1 MSDFLKFE
9 DDTESDQPKDD
20 LTGISGHVPFSSL
33 YDDKEEFR
41 NERLDHY
48 FRRNPIVSWL
58 KMMFPHIK
66 LVSVTSIFMLFLL
79 VVYVIEMIFW
89 FNENHWSCVTYRFGS
104 NYTPAIQRWNLHR
117 LICPGFLHNDI
128 PHLGWNL
135 FVLAAFGMN
144 AEYYLGTT
152 VYWALLGIWILVG
165 NTFTAAFRSN
175 LNNQSM
181 GSSVSIMGVIGFE
194 LIWAIFNLKK
204 MNNSKWLY
212 LLYFCTIF
220 ATTIL
225 GTFVSG
231 NIVEFWGHLGGFVSG
246 ICLTWFFFKEVLKYD
261 IMDSGRFAFILVLSV
276 LFAVA
281 VITIFFRDT
290 SKCYDN
296 LCDKK
301 LDLY

>member
-1 MSDFLKFE
+1 MSEFLKFE

-20 LTGISGHVPFSSL
+20 ETGVSAHIPFSSL

-66 LVSVTSIFMLFLL
+66 LVSVTSLFMSLLLL
-79 VVYVIEMIFW
+79 VYVVEMIFW
-89 FNENHWSCVTYRFGS
+89 FNDHHWTCVTYRFGS

-117 LICPGFLHNDI
+117 LVWPGFLHNDI

-165 NTFTAAFRSN
+165 NTFTAAFRLD
-175 LNNQSM
+175 LNKQSI
-181 GSSVSIMGVIGFE
+181 GASVSIMGVIGFE

-204 MNNSKWLY
+204 MNHSKWLY
-212 LLYFCTIF
+212 LLYFCTIL

-225 GTFVSG
+225 GTFVAG
-231 NIVEFWGHLGGFVSG
+231 NIVEFWGHLGGFISG
-246 ICLTWFFFKEVLKYD
+246 ICVTWYFFKEILKYD
-261 IMDSGRFAFILVLSV
+261 IMDRGRFAFVLILSV
-276 LFAVA
+276 LFAIA
-281 VITIFFRDT
+281 AITIFFRDT
-290 SKCYDN
+290 SRCYDN
-296 LCDKK
+296 LCDIKF
-301 LDLY
+301 DLY